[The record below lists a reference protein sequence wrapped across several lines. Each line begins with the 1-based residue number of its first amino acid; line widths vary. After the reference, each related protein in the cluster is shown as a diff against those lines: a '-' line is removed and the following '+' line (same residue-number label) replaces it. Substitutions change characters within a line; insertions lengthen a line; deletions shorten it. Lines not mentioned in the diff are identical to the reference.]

1 MKIFLE
7 KTKFSNILQLRINI
21 INFDSEKNIKYL
33 ETSKLNFIV
42 DIQID

>member
-1 MKIFLE
+1 MKILLE
-7 KTKFSNILQLRINI
+7 KTKFSNILLLRINI